1 MLSPELHAFN
11 NYMLCLL
18 LTKLPSLKLPVY
30 ENVVRERLPISF
42 AAPYAWL
49 PASQS
54 ARLVTSQ
61 ACKQIFNA
69 VEYQGATLIK

>member
-42 AAPYAWL
+42 AAPYACCDVMIVL
-49 PASQS
+49 QF
-54 ARLVTSQ
+54 
-61 ACKQIFNA
+61 ACSREN
-69 VEYQGATLIK
+69 